1 MQAYLLTFL
10 FPFPLPISGNIEK
23 QPNMACYDFSA
34 QNTGELGV
42 FCSIGKG
49 GIEVLFFMGQGIFFG
64 LLSLRQVLLSHPSLS
79 DLRIT
84 RNHLLL
90 SGWICLFVPDHELGK
105 GLWGNPKAQP
115 FPAHN
120 GQKCKSGFDVQSW
133 TWAARCLFVTGRKL
147 GLLCLT
153 ECCRT
158 VG

>member
-49 GIEVLFFMGQGIFFG
+49 GTEVLVFMGQGIFFS
-64 LLSLRQVLLSHPSLS
+64 LLSLSQVLLSHPSLS

-90 SGWICLFVPDHELGK
+90 SGWICLCQIMSWGRDFGETRRHSLFLHTMVRNASQALMYNPGH
-105 GLWGNPKAQP
+105 GLQGA
-115 FPAHN
+115 
-120 GQKCKSGFDVQSW
+120 S
-133 TWAARCLFVTGRKL
+133 L
-147 GLLCLT
+147 
-153 ECCRT
+153 
-158 VG
+158 